1 MKKILLVDDQ
11 DEILEI
17 LQIYIEGH
25 FHDVE
30 TILAHGGFEAIEI
43 IEEEDIDSIICD
55 YRMPEG
61 DGKVVFDFNEK
72 QSHLPFAWHSATFT
86 DDSQKLEGFNENQ
99 SNYYVLPKPVS
110 ESKLIDTI
118 ETMISV
124 EEDKNVEY
132 RRVRSSILR
141 KFDGMEL
148 EVSISLSDK
157 MILINKKNDKLDLK
171 RIELYETKGVE
182 FFYLPNEDYETL
194 LTKLVDEL
202 EKKIK
207 KCGTLEDVYFVASEI
222 VESFNKHLQDKG
234 VSQDQIKLVDAC
246 ATRCL
251 RELNKHESI
260 KKLLAGVID
269 STNYISSHSLMLIH
283 IANLIISDRDTLKDY
298 AKIAVL
304 HDLSLKNERLAKV
317 HSLSSD
323 EFDKLSSKEKEVV
336 IGHGKDVLEHTADVE
351 LPEWATDIIKNHH
364 REYSDCH
371 TYEERVFCISHS
383 VSHHICN
390 GGIDSARKWLSDIP
404 ELKNDNETKEIV
416 KKLLDMFT

>member
-55 YRMPEG
+55 YRMPDG

-72 QSHLPFAWHSATFT
+72 KSHLPFAWHSATFS
-86 DDSQKLEGFNENQ
+86 DDSHNLVGFSIDQ
-99 SNYYVLPKPVS
+99 PNYYILPKPVS
-110 ESKLIDTI
+110 ENKLIDTI
-118 ETMISV
+118 ETMIST
-124 EEDKNVEY
+124 EEDQNVEY

-141 KFDGMEL
+141 KFGGMKL
-148 EVSISLSDK
+148 EVSISLSEK
-157 MILINKKNDKLDLK
+157 MILINKKSDKLDLK

-182 FFYLPNEDYETL
+182 FFYISNEDYEAL
-194 LTKLVDEL
+194 LSSLVDEL

-207 KCGTLEDVYFVASEI
+207 RCGTLEDVYFVASEI
-222 VESFNKHLQDKG
+222 VDSFNKHLQDKG
-234 VSQDQIKLVDAC
+234 VTQDQIKLVDAC

-304 HDLSLKNERLAKV
+304 HDLSLKNERLAKI
-317 HSLSSD
+317 HSFSST
-323 EFDKLSSKEKEVV
+323 EFDKLSTKEKEV
-336 IGHGKDVLEHTADVE
+336 ILDHGKNILEHTTEVS

-364 REYSDCH
+364 REYSECH

-383 VSHHICN
+383 VSHFICN
-390 GGIDSARKWLSDIP
+390 EGMDKARKWLSEIP
-404 ELKNDNETKEIV
+404 ELENDRETKEIV
-416 KKLLDMFT
+416 KKLLDIFS